1 MSVKQCYICN
11 KDAIA
16 RRQFGGDGLAEGEI
30 CPVCYQPT
38 CRFHLGT
45 VRWRWRSNGE
55 VDSAQVCKECLRSY
69 RHRDWD
75 KYNRDWI
82 T

>member
-1 MSVKQCYICN
+1 MV
-11 KDAIA
+11 
-16 RRQFGGDGLAEGEI
+16 LAEGEV

-38 CRFHLGT
+38 CRNHLGT
-45 VRWRWRSNGE
+45 VRWRWRSSGA
-55 VDSAQVCKECLRSY
+55 VDSALVCKECLRSY